1 MSQVDPIRC
10 LNGFYM
16 GVKVQ
21 NVPSDME
28 RESIFM
34 VHHPTR
40 QNGKSWLYTISAR
53 GNCLS
58 RRLSPQCIS

>member
-16 GVKVQ
+16 GVKVE

-34 VHHPTR
+34 VHHP
-40 QNGKSWLYTISAR
+40 
-53 GNCLS
+53 GNTEKAGYRPFEPGVIVYLDAS
-58 RRLSPQCIS
+58 LPNA

>member
-16 GVKVQ
+16 GVRVE

-28 RESIFM
+28 RGEEIHIHGAS
-34 VHHPTR
+34 PR
-40 QNGKSWLYTISAR
+40 QHRKSWL
-53 GNCLS
+53 
-58 RRLSPQCIS
+58 

>member
-1 MSQVDPIRC
+1 MRQVDPIRC

-34 VHHPTR
+34 GHRAIQQH
-40 QNGKSWLYTISAR
+40 GKAGYR
-53 GNCLS
+53 PFG
-58 RRLSPQCIS
+58 